1 MVRAQKRTHHG
12 RRNLQRRSNRMRRG
26 RHRCRCRRNRRTA
39 RRGRR
44 RLRRRRSRGRRAR
57 PCRRSRKE
65 TSSRELRCSR
75 RCTQGSLAGSSVVEQ
90 MLNAQL
96 VQARAKSV
104 DRDLRQAD
112 FDHPPAWAPR
122 ALWKSTEARA
132 QVQMNVRTSRKDPD
146 EEATGQTATKL
157 CIILPR
163 EPAVRAAGAS
173 EAGEGPLRRRP
184 LGDEHAFEAIKPRV
198 LRAER
203 APASHSR
210 RSGRRRG
217 RGLQRLRRSA
227 RRALRARCSFGRK
240 FGPKMRSKLN
250 LNRPPNTLSINQNAH
265 HHRSRNSLPLRL

>member
-1 MVRAQKRTHHG
+1 MVRSQKRTHHG

-26 RHRCRCRRNRRTA
+26 RHRCRCRRTRRTA
-39 RRGRR
+39 RRG
-44 RLRRRRSRGRRAR
+44 RRRRSRGRRAR

-65 TSSRELRCSR
+65 TSSRELRFSR
-75 RCTQGSLAGSSVVEQ
+75 RCTQGSLAGGSVVEQ

-96 VQARAKSV
+96 VQARAESV

-112 FDHPPAWAPR
+112 FDRPPAWAPR
-122 ALWKSTEARA
+122 ALWNSTEARA
-132 QVQMNVRTSRKDPD
+132 QVQMSVRTSRKDPD
-146 EEATGQTATKL
+146 EEATGQAAAKL
-157 CIILPR
+157 CLILPR

-173 EAGEGPLRRRP
+173 EAGEGPLRRRA
-184 LGDEHAFEAIKPRV
+184 LGDERAFEAIKPRV

-240 FGPKMRSKLN
+240 FGPKLRSKLN

-265 HHRSRNSLPLRL
+265 HPRLRNSLPLRL